1 MRLKGKFSLHA
12 SRRLGPLALGAVA
25 LATVG
30 LTLIGTASVA
40 GASGIPTGGTKESG
54 GTVRWAEPPQATP
67 TYIFPFISASNE
79 STNNISQFQYLMY
92 RPLYMFGF
100 PGNNKTTL
108 NTTLSLAGLP
118 TYGSGDTTATVTLKP
133 NYKWSDGESVT
144 ATDAAF
150 FLNMLHAEFANWYD
164 YVPGYI
170 PDNIK
175 SVTVNS
181 PTSLT
186 VTLTKAVDPTWF
198 TYNELSQITPFPSAW
213 DVTAAG
219 AAAGSGGCS
228 TGTFGA
234 ASTDAACTKVYNYLA
249 GLAGNPTGYASSPIW
264 TIVDGPY
271 TIASSKGGSY
281 STSGAVTLVPNPSY
295 GGPQKATVTYE
306 QLPYTTDSAEF
317 NALVGGALDVG
328 YLPQQ
333 DVTQPTT
340 NATNAGPNNPRLT
353 NFYLS
358 PWVFYGFNYAVYKFE
373 STGDGGNAG
382 AIQKQLYFRQALQSM
397 VDQPAMISKF
407 LKGYGVPTYG
417 PVPVLPKNDLVDSF
431 EQSNPYPY
439 NPSHAKSLLTSHGW
453 KVVPNGVD
461 TCEKA
466 GSGPSDC
473 GAGIPK
479 GAQLNFTMT
488 YASGTQWQQ
497 QIMQVEQSAWNS
509 IGIKTSLVGNTFP
522 TVISNYGAPCQSGQP
537 CTNEEGWW
545 GGGWVYAPDYFP
557 TGETLFLTGA
567 GSNSANYSNAKADSL
582 ITATTEANVSLDS
595 YEDYL
600 AKQLP
605 SIWEPNADYEL
616 TEIANNLRGVAPQN
630 PFGNLFPEY
639 WYYVKS

>member
-1 MRLKGKFSLHA
+1 M
-12 SRRLGPLALGAVA
+12 
-25 LATVG
+25 
-30 LTLIGTASVA
+30 
-40 GASGIPTGGTKESG
+40 
-54 GTVRWAEPPQATP
+54 
-67 TYIFPFISASNE
+67 
-79 STNNISQFQYLMY
+79 
-92 RPLYMFGF
+92 
-100 PGNNKTTL
+100 
-108 NTTLSLAGLP
+108 
-118 TYGSGDTTATVTLKP
+118 
-133 NYKWSDGESVT
+133 
-144 ATDAAF
+144 
-150 FLNMLHAEFANWYD
+150 NMLHAETANWYD

-170 PDNIK
+170 PDNVK

-186 VTLTKAVDPTWF
+186 MTLTKAVDPNWF
-198 TYNELSQITPFPSAW
+198 TYNELSQITPFPLAW

-219 AAAGSGGCS
+219 AAPGSGGCS
-228 TGTFGA
+228 TGTYGA

-264 TIVDGPY
+264 SVVDGPY

-281 STSGAVTLVPNPSY
+281 STSGAVTLVPNPTY
-295 GGPQKATVTYE
+295 GALRRRRSTFE

-317 NALVGGALDVG
+317 NALVGGAIDVG

-461 TCEKA
+461 TCAEGGLGPERLRCGHPEGRTAELHHDLRQRHAVAAADDA
-466 GSGPSDC
+466 G
-473 GAGIPK
+473 GAVG
-479 GAQLNFTMT
+479 
-488 YASGTQWQQ
+488 
-497 QIMQVEQSAWNS
+497 VELHRHQDVA
-509 IGIKTSLVGNTFP
+509 GGQHLP
-522 TVISNYGAPCQSGQP
+522 TVISNYAAPCQSGQP

-545 GGGWVYAPDYFP
+545 GGGWVYAPDYYP
-557 TGETLFLTGA
+557 TGETLFQTGA
-567 GSNSANYSNAKADSL
+567 AR
-582 ITATTEANVSLDS
+582 TPPTT
-595 YEDYL
+595 
-600 AKQLP
+600 P
-605 SIWEPNADYEL
+605 TPRP
-616 TEIANNLRGVAPQN
+616 TR
-630 PFGNLFPEY
+630 
-639 WYYVKS
+639 